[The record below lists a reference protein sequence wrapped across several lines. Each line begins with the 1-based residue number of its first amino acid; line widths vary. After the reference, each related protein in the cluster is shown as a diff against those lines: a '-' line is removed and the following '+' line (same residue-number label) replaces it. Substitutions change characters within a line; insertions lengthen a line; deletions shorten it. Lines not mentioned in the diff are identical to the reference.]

1 MVVKMFLASL
11 GLMWA
16 TIALTPRLFPSF
28 QYLPLGHEQVN
39 FWERRKMK
47 NIVIFGMTCLGK
59 LMLTWNYKIL
69 FPPWY
74 FYLNLLCSAV
84 FSTLGQHTPVNDR
97 RTDGYPL
104 IAFVVMLYD
113 HGNASL
119 KSTSSLGKSAD
130 SLLFVV
136 INLAVAPNEAH
147 FIVPV
152 SATTWASEGF
162 LPGRPNCRFFQRLAT
177 RVFKKGSKSGEISFY
192 QTRNKKSNFLL
203 KM

>member
-1 MVVKMFLASL
+1 MNRLTFEKGEKWKTSWFLA
-11 GLMWA
+11 W
-16 TIALTPRLFPSF
+16 R
-28 QYLPLGHEQVN
+28 V
-39 FWERRKMK
+39 W
-47 NIVIFGMTCLGK
+47 GK

-177 RVFKKGSKSGEISFY
+177 RVFKKG
-192 QTRNKKSNFLL
+192 
-203 KM
+203 